1 MDDIYNQYYYGYV
14 AASSGEECMDVCFKD
29 KGSYAATWKIYS
41 PPNLWLRHDKSDA
54 CKCEQSELG
63 VECSFFFMEDN
74 TYEYWHLN
82 YVDLDK
88 DGVNDARIPE
98 PEPVVVLEWWE
109 YLYDNVG
116 NGRCLD
122 YG

>member
-1 MDDIYNQYYYGYV
+1 MDR
-14 AASSGEECMDVCFKD
+14 CFKD
-29 KGSYAATWKIYS
+29 KGRYAASWDTTFFENCS
-41 PPNLWLRHDKSDA
+41 
-54 CKCEQSELG
+54 CEQIELG
-63 VECSFFFMEDN
+63 VECSLFQTHTN
-74 TYEYWHLN
+74 TGPGTDRRKEYWHLN

-88 DGVNDARIPE
+88 DGVNEAGIPE

-116 NGRCLD
+116 KGRCLD